1 MGLTGTTPSTA
12 SVLLPASELG
22 VPGTGNPMTAVL
34 PTRSAI
40 ALPSGNTRDDA
51 SFISSGV
58 MRSPVAT
65 MYLNESVDV
74 VLPETYGSTTSRVPA
89 FKVNVGVPV
98 TTTASEND
106 TLTVIS
112 RPAM

>member
-1 MGLTGTTPSTA
+1 MGFTGATPSTA
-12 SVLLPASELG
+12 SVLLPASEFA
-22 VPGTGNPMTAVL
+22 VPGSGNPMTAAL

-40 ALPSGNTRDDA
+40 ALPSGNTRDDE

-58 MRSPVAT
+58 MRSSVAT
-65 MYLNESVDV
+65 VYLNVSVDV

-89 FKVNVGVPV
+89 FNVSVGVPV